1 MRSWH
6 ARSGSWYEGNQAAD
20 AGRPA
25 FEIRVLLAATLAA
38 SYGIYSGFELCE
50 NVAIRSDS
58 EEYLDSEK
66 YEIKVRDWNQPGNI
80 TPLITRINKIRR
92 AHTAFRQNRTLA
104 FHTSDNLAILW
115 FSKHV
120 PGDGVLVAVNPGF
133 PFLPAPD
140 GPFIHPK
147 AAAPTRSFFI
157 APSSRF

>member
-1 MRSWH
+1 MPALSRASSENWERQHTPTLRSWH

-66 YEIKVRDWNQPGNI
+66 YEIKVRD
-80 TPLITRINKIRR
+80 
-92 AHTAFRQNRTLA
+92 
-104 FHTSDNLAILW
+104 
-115 FSKHV
+115 
-120 PGDGVLVAVNPGF
+120 
-133 PFLPAPD
+133 
-140 GPFIHPK
+140 
-147 AAAPTRSFFI
+147 
-157 APSSRF
+157 